1 MDDFHAVQDQ
11 LDSSIL
17 DVYDRTN
24 LPQSAQAIAQVWQ
37 ALRGDVTDDAARS
50 LVPVDFSFASPGDLA
65 GKIGIG
71 RARLEQIAALE
82 ELAHQRA
89 GEIPDARVWRD
100 LVTLP
105 NFANADDGGLMLQLP
120 PDQVK
125 QAGVTQA
132 LAREYIGWQ
141 VSRARQL
148 LDALQHAMAAGEA
161 TDSYVRAKRAEVQ
174 ALAQFPA
181 PLLAAAGLQ
190 APASGVPPLPAIGA
204 PLASPEAATA
214 LAAWRD
220 KVELTLPNLLSPED
234 VTRLQRLLARFVDV
248 VPKEYRNGVENN
260 QVVIPLEYKEAQQ
273 FTEQAQSLVNELAP
287 VWSRDQAA
295 AYTNYHVPLVAGLAQ
310 MAKDL
315 DAIREQNVI
324 EKDSSAASSILS
336 DRFGISAH
344 RAGQGG
350 QIIEETAM
358 DVRDSLNNS
367 LAAARAGHWK
377 EAESARLDAYTAFD
391 SEIEIR
397 VMPRDPALATRT
409 ERSFLDGQQEP
420 GIKALLDRG
429 APMDELTAGYAR
441 ALKNLDE
448 CVALLKVSVSP
459 ATIGFT
465 AFTILAREGLEAIV
479 ILAALLAGL
488 RGAEHVRTRRG
499 IVQGAVLGVLLSGLT
514 FWLSQTIVHSLLRYG
529 EKLEAVVSV
538 LAVIILLMVTNWVFH
553 KMYWVGWNAKLR
565 DLSKSAQQV
574 RETRWEIFALLG
586 VGFLT
591 VYREGFETT
600 IFMQS
605 LVLEGKSGPVLIG
618 VAAGFLFI
626 ATVGMLI
633 MVFGAKLPYRKL
645 LVVTGILVVS
655 IMTTFLGSAVR
666 LFQTVGWLPVHPLPG
681 LNLPNW
687 AGVWLGIYPSWEGLL
702 IPPLALVYVGG
713 AWLYMKIRARAQQ
726 RHAAAAP
733 PIARVPV
740 RHKPPVSV

>member
-1 MDDFHAVQDQ
+1 M
-11 LDSSIL
+11 
-17 DVYDRTN
+17 RT
-24 LPQSAQAIAQVWQ
+24 
-37 ALRGDVTDDAARS
+37 TAAS
-50 LVPVDFSFASPGDLA
+50 CCNCPPTSV
-65 GKIGIG
+65 
-71 RARLEQIAALE
+71 RA
-82 ELAHQRA
+82 
-89 GEIPDARVWRD
+89 P
-100 LVTLP
+100 
-105 NFANADDGGLMLQLP
+105 
-120 PDQVK
+120 
-125 QAGVTQA
+125 GVTQA

-141 VSRARQL
+141 VTRTRQL
-148 LDALQHAMAAGEA
+148 LDALQHTMAQGEA
-161 TDSYVRAKRAEVQ
+161 TDAYIAAKLAEVRT
-174 ALAQFPA
+174 LAQFPA
-181 PLLAAAGLQ
+181 PLLGAAGLD
-190 APASGVPPLPAIGA
+190 ASGPTIPASPSLAAPFNSPAA
-204 PLASPEAATA
+204 ASA

-220 KVELTLPNLLSPED
+220 KVELTLPNLLSPSD

-273 FTEQAQSLVNELAP
+273 FTQQAQSLVNELAP
-287 VWSRDQAA
+287 VWRRDQAA
-295 AYTNYHVPLVAGLAQ
+295 AYEKYHDALARQ
-310 MAKDL
+310 LTHLASDIDGVRDQKVVD
-315 DAIREQNVI
+315 
-324 EKDSSAASSILS
+324 DSASAASSILA
-336 DRFGISAH
+336 DRFGITAH
-344 RAGQGG
+344 QAGQGG

-367 LAAARAGHWK
+367 LAAAKAGHWK
-377 EAESARLDAYTAFD
+377 DAESARLDAYTAFD

-397 VMPRDPALATRT
+397 VMPRDPALATKT
-409 ERSFLDGQQEP
+409 ERSFLDGQEEP

-429 APMDELTAGYAR
+429 APMDELTAGYER

-499 IVQGAVLGVLLSGLT
+499 IISGRRARGGAERPDLLALADHRPLAPALWRKARGGR
-514 FWLSQTIVHSLLRYG
+514 LRARG
-529 EKLEAVVSV
+529 DHPAHGDPTGSF
-538 LAVIILLMVTNWVFH
+538 TRCT
-553 KMYWVGWNAKLR
+553 G
-565 DLSKSAQQV
+565 SAGTRSCAISRSRPKQV

-605 LVLEGKSGPVLIG
+605 LVLEGKSGPVLLG

-626 ATVGMLI
+626 GTIGMLI

-645 LVVTGILVVS
+645 LVVTGVLVVS

-666 LFQTVGWLPVHPLPG
+666 LFQTVSWLPVHPLPG
-681 LNLPNW
+681 LHLPNW
-687 AGVWLGIYPSWEGLL
+687 VGVWLGLYPSWEGLL

-713 AWLYMKIRARAQQ
+713 AWLYLKITAPAFSTATTRRRAARRCGADPPQVACLGLTGTTQKNYENEKRAPPLPWGPGCNPHIPSK
-726 RHAAAAP
+726 RSSAAGAKSVRGTPHADAKFAAAAERRTSRSGWSRHRPRARDCPSCRPIP
-733 PIARVPV
+733 P
-740 RHKPPVSV
+740 HPPSPRD